1 MPEWKQ
7 EIRQRLA
14 RLQLEPT
21 REVVIIEE
29 LAQYLEDCYSE
40 LLASGASEAKA
51 HRQTLAELSDS
62 ELLAHELRRMEGRVQ
77 QDPIVPG
84 TNRRTNMIVDLWRDL
99 RFGVRMLKKQPG
111 FTLIATLSLA
121 LGIGAN
127 TAIFSLLDAVAL
139 RTLPVREPRELVL
152 FNWLS
157 GPKRMARN
165 VLGDVGTDQ
174 ATGLTTSASF
184 SYLSFERLRDHNQSL
199 ANVFAFT
206 PLPLSVHANDQAEF
220 VQGQLVSG
228 GYYAG
233 LGVQPLLGR
242 TISVADDQ
250 AAASPVAVITHRYWR
265 RRFGSDPA
273 VIGKT
278 IGVNQI

>member
-14 RLQLEPT
+14 GLHLEPS
-21 REVVIIEE
+21 REAAIVEE
-29 LAQYLEDCYSE
+29 LAQHLDDHYAES
-40 LLASGASEAKA
+40 LAGGETEAEA
-51 HRQTLAELSDS
+51 YRQTLTELHGS
-62 ELLAHELRRMEGRVQ
+62 EMLAHELRRAERQVAPEHIALGS
-77 QDPIVPG
+77 
-84 TNRRTNMIVDLWRDL
+84 NRRTKMIADLWQDL
-99 RFGVRMLKKQPG
+99 RFGARMLKKQPG
-111 FTLIATLSLA
+111 FTSIAALSLA

-127 TAIFSLLDAVAL
+127 TAIFSLLDVVVL
-139 RTLPVREPRELVL
+139 KTLPVREPQELVL

-165 VLGDVGTDQ
+165 LLGDVGTDP
-174 ATGLTTSASF
+174 ANGLTTSTSF

-199 ANVFAFT
+199 VDVFAFT
-206 PLPLSVHANDQAEF
+206 PWPLSAHANDQAEF

-250 AAASPVAVITHRYWR
+250 AAASPV
-265 RRFGSDPA
+265 
-273 VIGKT
+273 
-278 IGVNQI
+278 